1 MKVFI
6 FESTRAVIKSEK
18 AVRAANIYCTVIP
31 VPRSVSPLCG
41 MALQVEDSEEA
52 HVSELLQGLEIE
64 PKVFDRGD
72 VVL

>member
-18 AVRAANIYCTVIP
+18 AVRAAGIGCTVIP

-41 MALQVEDSEEA
+41 MALQVEDSDVA
-52 HVSELLQGLEIE
+52 HVSELLEGFGIE
-64 PKVFDRGD
+64 PKGF
-72 VVL
+72 